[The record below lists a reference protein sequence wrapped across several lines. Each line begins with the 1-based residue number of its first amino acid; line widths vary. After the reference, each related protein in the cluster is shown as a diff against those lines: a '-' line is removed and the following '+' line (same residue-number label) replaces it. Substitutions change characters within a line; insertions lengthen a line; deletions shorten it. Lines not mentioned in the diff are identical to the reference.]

1 MKKVAI
7 VVGDFPVPSETFII
21 NEIRALK
28 QAGHQIVVICFN
40 LLDEQ
45 VAQRLDIEV
54 CQVKDATRLQT
65 FAAIAK
71 SVTNLAAVH
80 QYLAVQPQALRKSLL
95 WYGAKIATLCHQYQ
109 VQHIHCHFLHHALS
123 HGLVAKYLLGIKLSA
138 IGHGHDVYQDQNY
151 LANILPHCDL
161 PIAVCKQMQTD
172 LQQAT
177 KVEARLLP
185 CGIHLADFPLQPLN
199 LTTNNK
205 LLFLGRV
212 VEKKGLCY
220 LLDAL
225 AAMPAGTRPH
235 LDIVGDGQLIEAIRS
250 QVELLKLE
258 DTVQFLG
265 FKVHKWLVENIQQYD
280 ALIAPFCIADNGDR
294 DTGPLVLK
302 EAMALGKPVITT
314 NIMGCP
320 DIVGQEAGFLV
331 PAKNSQA
338 LVQVLAEFYQ
348 MTDAQRL
355 SMALAARKRVEDKFD
370 SLLLAKQLSGWIEL
384 ECV

>member
-1 MKKVAI
+1 MKKIAI

-28 QAGHQIVVICFN
+28 HAGHNIVVICFR

-45 VAQRLDIEV
+45 IAQRLDIEV
-54 CQVKDATRLQT
+54 CQIKDVNKLHT
-65 FAAIAK
+65 FARLAN
-71 SVTNLAAVH
+71 SVFRFARV
-80 QYLAVQPQALRKSLL
+80 QKYLTEHPKALRKSLF
-95 WYGAKIATLCHQYQ
+95 WHGAKIAALCEQHQ

-151 LANILPHCDL
+151 LAKVLPHCDL

-172 LQQAT
+172 LRQTT
-177 KVEARLLP
+177 KVESRLLP
-185 CGIHLADFPLQPLN
+185 CGIHLDDFPLQPLS
-199 LTTNNK
+199 LTASK
-205 LLFLGRV
+205 RLLFLGRI

-225 AAMPAGTRPH
+225 AAMPANARPH

-250 QVELLKLE
+250 QVQQLKLE
-258 DTVQFLG
+258 GYVQFLG
-265 FKVHKWLVENIQQYD
+265 FKVHKWLVDNIQQYD

-314 NIMGCP
+314 NVMGCP

-331 PAKNSQA
+331 PSKNSQA
-338 LVQVLAEFYQ
+338 LVQALAQFYR
-348 MTDAQRL
+348 MSDEQRNN
-355 SMALAARKRVEDKFD
+355 MALAARKRVEEKFN
-370 SLLLAKQLSGWIEL
+370 SRLLAQQLSGWIEQ
-384 ECV
+384 ECL